1 MPSIAQPATDGRRQ
15 ELSALKP
22 TVELYE
28 LLWGE
33 PGSNPARTVLMAG
46 LHLDANAADFLA
58 SVTYWYLVMGESFY
72 KFNKRPEA
80 ETPLYRDGDSWL
92 EELGV
97 GRTAFYRARGTVATK
112 NTTGSDYNSLLGSTD
127 TQTLVI
133 YWTTDQ
139 DGTRLTWYDLRLDLL
154 CQKLGAALGLT
165 VVATQRPP
173 ATRRTLPTLLDRAEP
188 AVNSTGVE
196 QDAAITAEAGQNA
209 AITAEA
215 TPEPIS
221 SPIAEA
227 QGQSGQSAIPAL
239 PMKSA
244 KPAFTYSS
252 EINKEEEENRD
263 SEAVIH
269 IAQQLQQQRVR
280 SQGEEAGVFPR
291 VALEIARRAH
301 QHGLDAAETTEVFEG
316 HVAELRRVKRGK
328 KASELVAM
336 TVMRLLEWPLVR
348 LPDVETL
355 DPSRYR
361 FLTLLQDA
369 EKPLSARDSADST
382 EGETRVE
389 LTLPTEEP
397 ERPEE
402 PVDPLPRL
410 WDEVLQVA
418 QRQMTRATFDT
429 FVKDTRLVATTA
441 GRYTIAARPQS
452 LPWLENRL
460 YRPLQRVLNQIVGE
474 PVTLEF
480 VTHTETA
487 L

>member
-1 MPSIAQPATDGRRQ
+1 MPSIAQPATDGRRP

-33 PGSNPARTVLMAG
+33 PGSNPARTVLIAA

-58 SVTYWYLVMGESFY
+58 SVTYWYLVMGKPFY

-80 ETPLYRDGDSWL
+80 ETPLYREGDSWL

-112 NTTGSDYNSLLGSTD
+112 NITGSDYNSLLDSTD

-165 VVATQRPP
+165 VIATQRPP
-173 ATRRTLPTLLDRAEP
+173 ATRRTLPALLDRAEP

-196 QDAAITAEAGQNA
+196 QDAAITAKAGQNA
-209 AITAEA
+209 AITAGA
-215 TPEPIS
+215 SPAPTP
-221 SPIAEA
+221 SPTAEA
-227 QGQSGQSAIPAL
+227 LSESRQSTIPAL
-239 PMKSA
+239 PRKSA
-244 KPAFTYSS
+244 KPALTYSS
-252 EINKEEEENRD
+252 ELNKEEENKD

-269 IAQQLQQQRVR
+269 IAQELQQQRVR

-316 HVAELRRVKRGK
+316 HVAELRRTKRGK
-328 KASELVAM
+328 KAGELVAM
-336 TVMRLLEWPLVR
+336 TVARLLEWPLVR
-348 LPDVETL
+348 LPDVKTL
-355 DPSRYR
+355 APSRYR

-369 EKPLSARDSADST
+369 ENPLSARDSTDST
-382 EGETRVE
+382 EEEMGNE
-389 LTLPTEEP
+389 LRLPTEELDQLGAP
-397 ERPEE
+397 
-402 PVDPLPRL
+402 PVDPLPQL
-410 WDEVLQVA
+410 WDEVLQEA
-418 QRQMTRATFDT
+418 QRQMTRATFNT
-429 FVKDTRLVATTA
+429 WLKDTHLVATTDSS
-441 GRYTIAARPQS
+441 YTVAARPQS
-452 LPWLENRL
+452 IPWLAHRL
-460 YRPLQRVLNQIVGE
+460 YRSIQRAIEQVVGE

-480 VTHTETA
+480 VPHMETA